1 VGTWPTVPVLLD
13 PSNTPT
19 VPSSSAF
26 APVLPL
32 ARHCREQGGRA
43 LLVGGAVR
51 DWLLE
56 RHGLLAAAPGRARAP
71 LDLDVEVH
79 GLAAE
84 RLEAIL
90 TALGPV
96 SLVGRAFSVWR
107 MSYAGVE
114 LDVSLPRRDNK
125 VRPGHRGIRA
135 VGDPSMGLAEAARRR
150 DLTVNAIAYD
160 PLTDEIVDP
169 FDGEGDLRRRLLRAV
184 DPDTFT
190 EDPLRALRVPQFAA
204 RFRFT
209 VDPALLALCARVPIH
224 ELPAERIH
232 GELRKLL
239 LLPSE
244 PSWGLRVGVTAQL
257 WRRVHPALE
266 QHDWEPIYRAVDRA
280 VPLRDGVMAGQ
291 LGRSEAL
298 MLGALLHRVERA
310 SLEGLLDRLDVHR
323 AAGFP
328 LRAALLASLERVPTL
343 ARPLGDGQ
351 LRLLAREA
359 QRGGGL
365 RLWLALAQALGR
377 PWGAE
382 AARAEAL
389 GVGRQAPE
397 PVIRGRHLR
406 ERGLAPGPQMGALL
420 ERLYVR
426 QLTEGIEDPELLL
439 AELESE
445 RSWPTD
451 GSPG

>member
-1 VGTWPTVPVLLD
+1 
-13 PSNTPT
+13 
-19 VPSSSAF
+19 
-26 APVLPL
+26 
-32 ARHCREQGGRA
+32 
-43 LLVGGAVR
+43 
-51 DWLLE
+51 
-56 RHGLLAAAPGRARAP
+56 
-71 LDLDVEVH
+71 
-79 GLAAE
+79 
-84 RLEAIL
+84 
-90 TALGPV
+90 
-96 SLVGRAFSVWR
+96 
-107 MSYAGVE
+107 
-114 LDVSLPRRDNK
+114 
-125 VRPGHRGIRA
+125 
-135 VGDPSMGLAEAARRR
+135 
-150 DLTVNAIAYD
+150 
-160 PLTDEIVDP
+160 
-169 FDGEGDLRRRLLRAV
+169 
-184 DPDTFT
+184 
-190 EDPLRALRVPQFAA
+190 
-204 RFRFT
+204 
-209 VDPALLALCARVPIH
+209 
-224 ELPAERIH
+224 
-232 GELRKLL
+232 
-239 LLPSE
+239 
-244 PSWGLRVGVTAQL
+244 
-257 WRRVHPALE
+257 
-266 QHDWEPIYRAVDRA
+266 
-280 VPLRDGVMAGQ
+280 
-291 LGRSEAL
+291 

-426 QLTEGIEDPELLL
+426 QLTEGIADPELLL